1 MNITAT
7 LLAQMLAFALLIWF
21 VNKLLWGPLTAM
33 MDNRQKRIAD
43 GLAAADKGKHE
54 LELAAKRSAEIL
66 REAKEEVGGI
76 LANGEKRA
84 SEIVEAAKA
93 QAKVESERIIAG
105 AKAEI
110 EQEVFRAKEQLRTQ
124 ISSIALAGA
133 SKILGREIDAK
144 AHSDLLDKLVAEI
157 K

>member
-7 LLAQMLAFALLIWF
+7 LLGQVLAFALLIWF

-33 MDNRQKRIAD
+33 MDKRQKRIAD
-43 GLAAADKGKHE
+43 GLAAADKGRHE
-54 LELAAKRSAEIL
+54 LELAAKRSADIL
-66 REAKEEVGGI
+66 REGKEKVAEIV
-76 LANGEKRA
+76 ANGEKRA
-84 SEIVEAAKA
+84 SEIVEAAKV
-93 QAKVESERIIAG
+93 QAKLEGERIIAG

-110 EQEVFRAKEQLRTQ
+110 DQEVFRAKEQLRTQ
-124 ISSIALAGA
+124 VSSIALAGA

-144 AHSDLLDKLVAEI
+144 THSDLLDKLVAEI

>member
-7 LLAQMLAFALLIWF
+7 LLGQMLAFALLIWF

-33 MDNRQKRIAD
+33 LEKRQKQIAD
-43 GLAAADKGKHE
+43 GLAAGEKGKHQ
-54 LELAAKRSAEIL
+54 LELAAKHSAEIL
-66 REAKEEVGGI
+66 REAKEKVSEIVN
-76 LANGEKRA
+76 NGEKRA
-84 SEIVEAAKA
+84 SEIIEAAKV
-93 QAKVESERIIAG
+93 QAKLEGDRIIVG

-124 ISSIALAGA
+124 VSEIALAGA

-144 AHSDLLDKLVAEI
+144 AHSDLLDKLVAKI
-157 K
+157 

>member
-7 LLAQMLAFALLIWF
+7 LFGQIIAFALLIWF

-33 MDNRQKRIAD
+33 MDKRQKRIAD
-43 GLAAADKGKHE
+43 GLAAADKGKHD
-54 LELAAKRSAEIL
+54 LELAAKHSTEIL
-66 REAKEEVGGI
+66 RVAKEKVGEI
-76 LANGEKRA
+76 VALGEKRA
-84 SEIVEAAKA
+84 SEIVEEAKI
-93 QAKVESERIIAG
+93 QARAEGDRIIIG

-124 ISSIALAGA
+124 VTAVALAGA
-133 SKILGREIDAK
+133 GKILGREIDAK

-157 K
+157 